1 MPSPYSI
8 VNIREYLDKSK
19 PTYIGEQS
27 LYDILSEFSCPP
39 NPDVEHFLLHNSIE
53 FTKKNQSVTYLVFH
67 DVTGDL
73 SGYFALAMKPISV
86 RASSLSKTMA
96 KRLARVSVWN
106 EETNT
111 YTTSAYLI
119 AQIGKNFSLPK
130 ERRISGSDLLDLA
143 IDIVASANYI
153 VGGAIEFLECEDK
166 AVLMDFYTS
175 NGFRFFDTRI
185 TSPSNDM
192 EPHLLNQLLKFI

>member
-8 VNIREYLDKSK
+8 VNIRAYLDKDKS
-19 PTYIGEQS
+19 TYIREQS

-39 NPDVEHFLLHNSIE
+39 NQDVEHFLLHNSIE
-53 FTKKNQSVTYLVFH
+53 FTKKSQSVTYLVFH

-73 SGYFALAMKPISV
+73 SGYFTLAMKPISV
-86 RASSLSKTMA
+86 CAASLSKTMA

-143 IDIVASANYI
+143 LDIVANANYI
-153 VGGAIEFLECEDK
+153 IGRAIEFLECEDK
-166 AVLMDFYTS
+166 SVLMDFYTN
-175 NGFRFFDTRI
+175 NGFRFFDTRV
-185 TSPSNDM
+185 TSSPNDT